1 MIIFLHRNFILVH
14 MNYETATEKYRPQT
28 DNFQIILLSISRPGN
43 KSFVYW
49 KNLHSFPR
57 AFDSKLSFFFCVPS
71 FSMIRIYQHKVGKIA
86 VFVFSFYLF
95 VYSLWT
101 QFGYHLFEL
110 FVSYVHKN
118 MCLYI
123 NLISIILTFDF
134 FGHRNWMIKQI
145 LKFQLKI
152 AKKDFRI

>member
-1 MIIFLHRNFILVH
+1 MPFTACKFKSTYLPMHLSSTYRNTLLWIHRTHMIIFLHRNFILVH

-101 QFGYHLFEL
+101 
-110 FVSYVHKN
+110 
-118 MCLYI
+118 
-123 NLISIILTFDF
+123 
-134 FGHRNWMIKQI
+134 
-145 LKFQLKI
+145 
-152 AKKDFRI
+152 